1 MISVDSF
8 NLSNLELFEAFDIV
22 ISLIFLIQ
30 SHQLSNLQMVQYQ
43 SQYQSQ
49 NAPLQH
55 CLKVP

>member
-49 NAPLQH
+49 NAPLQY
-55 CLKVP
+55 CLKVT